1 MKKNNRKLTFKILAW
16 GLSIAL
22 VLVIGIIYFPK
33 VQPGLD
39 FWGALYF
46 TIRLFILEHDLP
58 AFPTLPPLVF
68 IYFFAPALALS
79 AAGTAISYFLKHSPL
94 LATRWMKGHVLI
106 CGVGRTGKLLAETLR
121 QAGVRVVGIDW
132 DDPECFEDWRAEHRV
147 PMIQGSFHS
156 RLVLEKAGA
165 ERCRAMI
172 FASGDDLANLE
183 GVVGAYDWMR
193 TAEGR
198 IRLLWAHIA
207 NEKLAETARRIFRT
221 EGVVGIRYFDTYHI
235 AATNMIARHF
245 HRDVRRDI
253 RHVTILGFGKFGR
266 DLLDVLCRDMRNPES
281 RHFEIVDTRDLA
293 EEVTLLANDLGM
305 ADRVIFTRAR
315 IQTLHLTDSPEK
327 AFFLCTDDDIGNI
340 TAAMILARDVNSSH
354 IYVRMAKWP
363 MSAITEHL
371 GCNRGITFFNING
384 MVVEGIRK
392 LPGIFEDADA
402 QDIKRR
408 RQGRSA

>member
-1 MKKNNRKLTFKILAW
+1 MKNTNRKLSLKIMAW
-16 GLSIAL
+16 TLSITL
-22 VLVIGIIYFPK
+22 VMVIGIIYFPK
-33 VQPGLD
+33 ASPGLD

-58 AFPTLPPLVF
+58 AFPSHPPLIF
-68 IYFFAPALALS
+68 IYFFAPAIALS

-94 LATRWMKGHVLI
+94 LATRWLKGHVLI
-106 CGVGRTGKLLAETLR
+106 CGVGRTGKLLAETLK

-132 DDPECFEDWRAEHRV
+132 GDPECFDDWCAEHHV
-147 PMIQGSFHS
+147 SMIQGSFHS

-165 ERCRAMI
+165 ARCRAMI

-193 TAEGR
+193 APEGR

-221 EGVVGIRYFDTYHI
+221 EGVLGIRYFDTYRI

-245 HRDVRRDI
+245 NRDTRRDI
-253 RHVTILGFGKFGR
+253 KHITILGFGKFGR
-266 DLLDVLCRDMRNPES
+266 DLLDVLSRDMRNPKARS
-281 RHFEIVDTRDLA
+281 FEIIDTRDLT
-293 EEVTLLANDLGM
+293 EEVASLAADLDL
-305 ADRVIFTRAR
+305 ADRVTFSQAC

-371 GCNRGITFFNING
+371 GSNRGITFFNINS
-384 MVVEGIRK
+384 MVVEGIRQ
-392 LPGIFEDADA
+392 LPGIFSAAEK
-402 QDIKRR
+402 QDLKRR
-408 RQGRSA
+408 R